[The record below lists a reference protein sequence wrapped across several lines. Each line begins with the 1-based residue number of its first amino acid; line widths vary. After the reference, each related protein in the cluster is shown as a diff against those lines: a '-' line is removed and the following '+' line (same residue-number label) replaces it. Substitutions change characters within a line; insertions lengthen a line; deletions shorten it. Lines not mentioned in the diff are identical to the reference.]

1 MVAKALHAGQPQARQ
16 KTPAGIMEWTP
27 PTLITASVGPR
38 WKCIQP
44 STKQE
49 ESETKITTV
58 GVDIAKSVF
67 HVVGVNDRGK
77 AVMKKQV
84 RRKDLLAFVARLE
97 PCRIA
102 LEACAGAHYWAR
114 EFQQHGHE
122 VKLIAPQYVKPY
134 VKGNKND
141 YNDAE
146 AIAEAAQRPTMRFVP
161 IKNQHQQDIQ
171 AAHRLRER
179 GVKERTA
186 VVNQSC
192 DTLPRTSCSLSPR
205 EDRRLCR

>member
-102 LEACAGAHYWAR
+102 LEACGGAHYWAR

-122 VKLIAPQYVKPY
+122 VKLIAPQYVNPY

-141 YNDAE
+141 ITMPRRSRRRRNV
-146 AIAEAAQRPTMRFVP
+146 RPCV
-161 IKNQHQQDIQ
+161 
-171 AAHRLRER
+171 
-179 GVKERTA
+179 
-186 VVNQSC
+186 
-192 DTLPRTSCSLSPR
+192 
-205 EDRRLCR
+205 LCRSKTSSSRISRRCIGCVNGVSRSARLW